1 MTWPW
6 VVAARRCPN
15 DRVSRVLTSSSVTN
29 ANRPAAS
36 PTPQN
41 ISTMANARSH
51 GACAA
56 KEKSP

>member
-1 MTWPW
+1 MTWPLI
-6 VVAARRCPN
+6 VAARRCP
-15 DRVSRVLTSSSVTN
+15 DDWVSRVLTSSSVVS

-41 ISTMANARSH
+41 ISAIANARSH